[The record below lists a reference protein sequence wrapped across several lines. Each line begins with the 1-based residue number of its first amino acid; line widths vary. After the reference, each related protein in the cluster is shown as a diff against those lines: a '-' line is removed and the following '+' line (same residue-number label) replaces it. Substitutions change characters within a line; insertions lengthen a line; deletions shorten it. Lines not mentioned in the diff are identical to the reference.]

1 MAGLGFPELIVIV
14 AILALALVVWGKIF
28 AQAGYSP
35 WLGLTLIVPLVNL
48 IVFIWFAFSKWPVR
62 AELDRLRLNS
72 PTHT

>member
-1 MAGLGFPELIVIV
+1 MVLFRSRTSAQLVGFEP
-14 AILALALVVWGKIF
+14 GPRDF

-72 PTHT
+72 PTRT